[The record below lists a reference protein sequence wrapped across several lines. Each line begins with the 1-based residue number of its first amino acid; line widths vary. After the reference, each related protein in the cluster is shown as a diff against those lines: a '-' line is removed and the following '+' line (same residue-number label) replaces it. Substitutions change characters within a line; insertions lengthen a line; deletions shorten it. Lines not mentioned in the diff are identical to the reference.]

1 MFDIGNIHPDRQV
14 NWKERKKLFKQIG
27 LMYAVPL
34 AFFWLFIFQSM
45 GSGDLV
51 RYRWWIEK
59 DGTVA
64 PEVYVEPE
72 SELGIITEKARSSI
86 QGTCLVYFINRN
98 TSLLVPDYKLE
109 VISESR

>member
-1 MFDIGNIHPDRQV
+1 
-14 NWKERKKLFKQIG
+14 
-27 LMYAVPL
+27 
-34 AFFWLFIFQSM
+34 M

-72 SELGIITEKARSSI
+72 SELGIITEKARSNI